1 MGRRKEN
8 HDIVYFVKES
18 AANEELRFSLRSV
31 CENFPHRRVWFYGYR
46 PSYLMPD
53 GYVHVIQ
60 NQKTKW
66 ERTTAMIRKI
76 CENPEISDEWW
87 LFNDDF
93 FVMKRIDA
101 LPAAYNGDLYKH
113 IVQIENRHGGDATLY
128 TKQLRKTV
136 RVLEEANLTTKNYAL
151 HMPILIN
158 KEKALATLDAF
169 PGCPMFRCLY
179 GNFNNIGGIDIK
191 DCKIT
196 DLTTKPEEDAAFI
209 STIDESFERGKA
221 GEFIRDKFKEPCRFE
236 L

>member
-1 MGRRKEN
+1 MGSKIKK

-60 NQKTKW
+60 NQKSKW

-76 CENPEISDEWW
+76 CENPKISDEWW

-93 FVMKRIDA
+93 FVMHKTDGI
-101 LPAAYNGDLYKH
+101 PAAYNGDLYKY
-113 IVQIENRHGGDATLY
+113 IVKVENRHGQKSTLY
-128 TKQLRKTV
+128 TQQLRETV
-136 RVLEEANLTTKNYAL
+136 KKLENKGCTTLNYAL
-151 HMPILIN
+151 HIPILIN

-169 PGCPMFRCLY
+169 PGSPMFRSLY
-179 GNFNNIGGIDIK
+179 GNFNNIGGIDMK
-191 DCKIT
+191 DCKIAGLDREPDEKMLFLST
-196 DLTTKPEEDAAFI
+196 EDTAFMN
-209 STIDESFERGKA
+209 GKV
-221 GEFIRDKFKEPCRFE
+221 GEFIRGRFTEPCRFE
-236 L
+236 I

>member
-8 HDIVYFVKES
+8 NDIVYFVKES

-60 NQKTKW
+60 NQKSKW

-93 FVMKRIDA
+93 IDE
-101 LPAAYNGDLYKH
+101 LPAVYNGDLYKH
-113 IVQIENRHGGDATLY
+113 IVQIENRQGEKTTLY
-128 TKQLRKTV
+128 TKQLRKMALL
-136 RVLEEANLTTKNYAL
+136 LEEANLTTKNYAL
-151 HMPILIN
+151 HMPMLIH

-179 GNFNNIGGIDIK
+179 GNYNDIGGEDTQ
-191 DCKIT
+191 DCKIC
-196 DLTTKPEEDAAFI
+196 DLFEEPNEEAALLSTT
-209 STIDESFERGKA
+209 DESFTRGKA
-221 GEFIRDKFKEPCRFE
+221 GELIRSKFKEPCRYE